1 MTTPHPRRRHAP
13 RRRAGFTIVELLMV
27 ILIIGV
33 LAALLI
39 PAIQNA
45 IRNAREAE
53 VVVEI
58 KGLEKGIT
66 DFNNRFGMDPP
77 SFIVLCE
84 QATDWAADWSPSG
97 SPPVAGLDEIHRRT
111 SRALVRQLWPDFDF
125 AYSDPVL
132 SGAMDINGDG
142 DTVDTLVLNGAE
154 CLVFFLGG
162 VSETNVVDRTG
173 ALKSGAT
180 AGDPITWWSPIG
192 FAANPQYPFAR
203 GENRVGPFVEF
214 DAGPDSRVR
223 DVSIHPALT
232 TEFMPEYVDTLSGQ
246 ENPFAYVSSYHS
258 RGYQVAGPDGT
269 AATIDDELIGLT
281 TAIYFTD
288 DNNPAAGSVGPPY
301 NPNTFQIISPGGDTE
316 YGAGGEYNN
325 EGVPS
330 ARANE
335 RDNITNFK
343 GGRLN

>member
-180 AGDPITWWSPIG
+180 AGDPITWWSNRLRRQSTVPLCSRRKPRRPVCRIRRRSRQSRPRRVDPPG
-192 FAANPQYPFAR
+192 LDDRVHAR
-203 GENRVGPFVEF
+203 IRRHPLRAGEPLRLRQQLSQ
-214 DAGPDSRVR
+214 SRL
-223 DVSIHPALT
+223 P
-232 TEFMPEYVDTLSGQ
+232 G
-246 ENPFAYVSSYHS
+246 
-258 RGYQVAGPDGT
+258 RGT
-269 AATIDDELIGLT
+269 
-281 TAIYFTD
+281 
-288 DNNPAAGSVGPPY
+288 
-301 NPNTFQIISPGGDTE
+301 
-316 YGAGGEYNN
+316 
-325 EGVPS
+325 
-330 ARANE
+330 
-335 RDNITNFK
+335 
-343 GGRLN
+343 